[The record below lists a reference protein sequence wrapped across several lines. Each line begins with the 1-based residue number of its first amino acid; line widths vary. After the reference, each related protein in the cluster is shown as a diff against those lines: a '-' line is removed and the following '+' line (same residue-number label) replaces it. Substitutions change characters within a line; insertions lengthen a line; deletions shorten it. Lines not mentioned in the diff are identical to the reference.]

1 MARVQAADYG
11 EKRQAIV
18 DASARLFAEAGYPAV
33 RIAEIA
39 KACGVSKAMVYH
51 YFPAKDDILHHLIRD
66 HLQQVADSLEGEVDA
81 DPEIERARL
90 EAFVRGFLEASAKAR
105 HRNLVAIHDVI
116 YLSPERRAEM
126 QALQRR
132 IMERL
137 GERLAAANPEAPAEM
152 LRPMAL
158 YLMGVLNWSDRWF
171 RPDGPIRAEQM
182 AAQVN
187 KAFLHG
193 WLSFK
198 G

>member
-11 EKRQAIV
+11 EKRQAII
-18 DASARLFAEAGYPAV
+18 DSSARLFAESGYPAV

-51 YFPAKDDILHHLIRD
+51 YFPAKDDILHHLVRE
-66 HLQQVADSLEGEVDA
+66 HLEQVVESLAGEIDA
-81 DPEIERARL
+81 DAEVERARL
-90 EAFVRGFLEASAKAR
+90 ESFVRGFLEASAKAR

-116 YLSPERRAEM
+116 YLSPERRTEM
-126 QALQRR
+126 QALQRQV
-132 IMERL
+132 MERL
-137 GERLAAANPEAPAEM
+137 GERLAAANPGAPREM

-171 RPDGPIRAEQM
+171 RPDGPIGAGQM

-187 KAFLHG
+187 QAFLHG